1 MNLPK
6 IILEEQ
12 GLRDGLQTL
21 STYIPT
27 AKKLE
32 WIDSFVRA
40 GLQRIQVTSFVNPKL
55 VPAMADAEELIKNL
69 PNNETVVF
77 SALALNTKGVQRAK
91 LTGIKHLAISL
102 SASDTHSRKNANKSL
117 EEAKKEMKEM
127 VAMALQNN
135 IAVRAGIQC
144 AFGCR
149 YEGKISEEL
158 VYDLVKF
165 HLDTGAQEIALADS
179 TGMGNPIQMKRMMT
193 KVLELCGEIPVAL
206 HLHNTENM
214 GYANMVAALEV
225 GVKQFDT
232 AFGGLG
238 GCPFIKGA
246 TGNIATED
254 TANILHKMGYETS
267 IDIKKVSTVSK
278 EMESILGEKL
288 PGLMYALGG

>member
-21 STYIPT
+21 STIIPT
-27 AKKLE
+27 AKKLA
-32 WIDSFVRA
+32 WINTLVSA
-40 GLQRIQVTSFVNPKL
+40 GVQRIQVSSFVHPTL
-55 VPAMADAEELIKNL
+55 VPAMGDAEDIIKNL
-69 PNNETVVF
+69 PNNESVVF
-77 SALALNTKGVQRAK
+77 SALVLNTKGVERAK

-117 EEAKKEMKEM
+117 DEAKTEMKGM

-149 YEGKISEEL
+149 YEGEIRETL

-179 TGMGNPIQMKRMMT
+179 TGMGNPAQMKRMMNT
-193 KVLELCGEIPVAL
+193 VLELCGKIPVAL

-214 GYANMVAALEV
+214 GYANIVAALEV

-254 TANILHKMGYETS
+254 TASMLHKMGYETG